1 MARSGD
7 MDQASPVGEAE
18 VHSDGDQSTDTDEE
32 GVEGSTM
39 LTDKHSPIPQIS
51 FEADKNTGHFPKII
65 KIQVL
70 LFNFQRTQNILV
82 QRCSVSVSV
91 SVFCLLKTISVNF
104 TGDSDA
110 CTTASFGCG
119 I

>member
-51 FEADKNTGHFPKII
+51 FEADKNTGHFPTTYKTI

-70 LFNFQRTQNILV
+70 PFNFQRTQNISV
-82 QRCSVSVSV
+82 QCCFV

-104 TGDSDA
+104 TGV
-110 CTTASFGCG
+110 
-119 I
+119 